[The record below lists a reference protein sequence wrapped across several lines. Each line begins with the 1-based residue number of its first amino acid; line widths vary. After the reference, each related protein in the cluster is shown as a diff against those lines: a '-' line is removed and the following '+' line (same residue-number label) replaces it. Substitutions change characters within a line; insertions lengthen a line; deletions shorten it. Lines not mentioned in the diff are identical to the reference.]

1 MSTRVKTVGLVPVS
15 CLLWCAWTAL
25 GSTSIHR
32 PLLVTADLDVGET
45 HSVTLSDGARVELQL
60 VAVNEKRD
68 EVRQAV
74 RNAEVRVRV
83 NGQIVDLVAS
93 AYHLPVA
100 AGAVQI
106 DCAVTRGYLAQSS
119 KGNAWALEKDARFRL
134 WPGGSPWIDPNSF
147 TYPVRLR
154 WFASDTQM
162 ANVPTFVDGGDR
174 PNRGHI
180 YYHHGLDF
188 GGAEG
193 LVDVLA
199 ATEGLVVSA
208 GDAVLKGHEDSPV
221 RPRYDVIY
229 ILDSRGWYYRYS
241 HLQMIATAVRPG
253 YRVGQGERIGLL
265 GKEGGSGGWSHLH
278 FSISARQPSGSYGTL
293 NAYPFAWQAYQRQ
306 YQPSVVAVA
315 RPHHLVWTDE
325 SVALDGRK
333 SWSRTGSVLGHQWN
347 LSDGSNAQGSTLKR
361 SYARPGE
368 YSEILRV
375 SDDSGQV
382 AYDFAVVQVLDRD
395 HPERMP
401 PAMHAA
407 FAPTMGIQVGDPVT
421 FKVRSFRTQVP
432 QEVWDFGDG
441 SPPVT
446 VHSDG
451 NAQVHSLDGYAVTTH
466 IFSHPGDYIVTVM
479 GSNEHGYRA
488 TKHLHLRVEPWL

>member
-1 MSTRVKTVGLVPVS
+1 MFTRVRRVDLVPLS
-15 CLLWCAWTAL
+15 CVLCCAWTAL
-25 GSTSIHR
+25 GSTSLR
-32 PLLVTADLDVGET
+32 PALLVTADLNVGET
-45 HSVTLSDGARVELQL
+45 RSVTLSDGTMAELTLLRVHER
-60 VAVNEKRD
+60 RD
-68 EVRQAV
+68 EVRQAA
-74 RNAEVRVRV
+74 RCAEARVRV

-93 AYHLPVA
+93 AYHLPVV

-134 WPGGSPWIDPNSF
+134 WPAGSAWIDPNSF
-147 TYPVRLR
+147 TYPVRQR

-174 PNRGHI
+174 PNRDQI

-199 ATEGLVVSA
+199 ATEGLVVSS
-208 GDAVLKGHEDSPV
+208 GDAVLEGHADSPV

-229 ILDSRGWYYRYS
+229 ILDRRGWYYRYS
-241 HLQMIATAVRPG
+241 HLQMIASAIRPG
-253 YRVGQGERIGLL
+253 YRVRQGERIGIL

-278 FSISARQPSGSYGTL
+278 FGISAKQPSGQYGTL
-293 NAYPFAWQAYQRQ
+293 NAYPLVWQVYHREH
-306 YQPSVVAVA
+306 QPDIVAVA
-315 RPHHLVWTDE
+315 RPHHLVWNHA
-325 SVALDGRK
+325 SVTLDGRK
-333 SWSRTGSVLGHQWN
+333 SWSSAGKSLGFRWQ
-347 LSDGSNAQGSTLKR
+347 LSDDSIAYGPTVER
-361 SYARPGE
+361 SYPRPGE
-368 YSEILRV
+368 YSEILCV
-375 SDDSGQV
+375 SDDAGQV

-401 PAMHAA
+401 PTLHAA
-407 FAPTMGIQVGDPVT
+407 YAPTLDIQVGAPVT
-421 FKVRSFRTQVP
+421 FKVRSFRTKKP
-432 QEVWDFGDG
+432 REVWDFGDG

-451 NAQVHSLDGYAVTTH
+451 NADVHNLDGYAITMH
-466 IFSHPGDYIVTVM
+466 RFARPGDYIVTVQ
-479 GSNEHGYRA
+479 GTNEHGYTA
-488 TKHLHLRVEPWL
+488 TKHLHVRVGL